1 MVCRAWSLPYGR
13 QMHCASASWAISIY
27 GMADGCRCAA
37 CGIPAFLNCFVP
49 NLPDGTLYKYEIKA
63 KGGLTYLKADPYANA
78 AELRPNT
85 ASIVSDLSKF
95 TWTDEKW
102 LADRKKTKSKKEPM
116 AI

>member
-1 MVCRAWSLPYGR
+1 M
-13 QMHCASASWAISIY
+13 
-27 GMADGCRCAA
+27 
-37 CGIPAFLNCFVP
+37 P

-85 ASIVSDLSKF
+85 ASIVTDLSKF

-102 LADRKKTKSKKEPM
+102 LADRKKTESKEG
-116 AI
+116 ADGNL